1 MSNSALHFFPE
12 NRTAALALS
21 QQLDI
26 PAHPIEVHKFP
37 DGESRIQIHPA
48 KGTAIV
54 YMSLDNPNEKLI
66 HLAFVA
72 NALRGAGVKRLILVS
87 PYLCYMRQDK
97 AFHPGEA
104 ISQHVIG
111 SFLSNYFDRFITVDP
126 HLHRIS
132 ILQSVFPDCIAESLS
147 AAQPISD
154 ALSSLSKDKKIVFVG
169 PDEESAQWVGAIA
182 NTLAQPSVVAIKQR
196 RGDRDISVAFPDH
209 VDFHNVH
216 AIIIDDVISSGTT
229 ICRCAESL
237 LVAGAKTV
245 EAVAVH
251 ILCKNEDLIAM
262 RNSGVSR
269 ILSTDSIVHE
279 TNCIPLASLLAAALK
294 EEV

>member
-1 MSNSALHFFPE
+1 MSNSTFHFFPE
-12 NRTAALALS
+12 NRTAALALC
-21 QQLDI
+21 QRLNI
-26 PAHPIEVHKFP
+26 PAYPIEVHKFP
-37 DGESRIQIHPA
+37 DGESRIQIHPT

-54 YMSLDNPNEKLI
+54 YMSLDNPNEKLV
-66 HLAFVA
+66 HLAFAA
-72 NALRGAGVKRLILVS
+72 NALRESGVQRIILVS
-87 PYLCYMRQDK
+87 PYLCYMRQDR

-104 ISQHVIG
+104 ISQQVIG
-111 SFLSNYFDRFITVDP
+111 SFLSTYFDRFITVDP

-132 ILQSVFPDCIAESLS
+132 VLQSVFPECLAESLS

-154 ALSSLSKDKKIVFVG
+154 ALSYLSEDKNIVFVG

-182 NTLAQPSVVAIKQR
+182 NSLAKPFIVAKKQR
-196 RGDRDISVAFPDH
+196 RGDRNISVALPEH
-209 VDFHNVH
+209 VDFRNVH
-216 AIIIDDVISSGTT
+216 AIIIDDVISSGAT
-229 ICRCAESL
+229 ICRCAEML
-237 LVAGAKTV
+237 LLAGAKTV

-262 RNSGVSR
+262 KNSGVSR
-269 ILSTDSIVHE
+269 ILSTDSIGHE